1 MIIPNRT
8 LFYDELM
15 PINTKIVGYARSPM
29 SKEKLHQHIGKH
41 IKLEDEEDKQL
52 FEEFLKQNHYVQGSY
67 DMDEDFVRLSNYLE
81 QLEQSDIANRLIYL
95 ALPPNIF
102 EISTK
107 LIHRHCWKTKYCS
120 C

>member
-1 MIIPNRT
+1 
-8 LFYDELM
+8 M

-41 IKLEDEEDKQL
+41 IKLDEEDREL

-67 DMDEDFVRLSNYLE
+67 DKDEDFIKLSTYLE
-81 QLEQSDIANRLIYL
+81 QLEKSDNANRLIYL

-102 EISTK
+102 ETATK
-107 LIHRHCWKTKYCS
+107 LIHRYHWKTK
-120 C
+120 